1 MAKSN
6 QTPYLII
13 VNYCLKTR
21 HSGFATL
28 IVMILLLTLAWVG
41 LEGFIKADAGL
52 RMIKR
57 QAQSCQ
63 AVYHAEAGIEW
74 AKSQLL
80 LNPEWTGGSRLVA
93 ENQTKVTISADED
106 GYWVTSLAV
115 SGFAKR
121 EIKVYLRRD
130 SDRWIMTNY
139 QELHR

>member
-1 MAKSN
+1 
-6 QTPYLII
+6 LII
-13 VNYCLKTR
+13 IKNR

-28 IVMILLLTLAWVG
+28 IVLILLFTFAWGG

-57 QAQSCQ
+57 QAQCCQ
-63 AVYHAEAGIEW
+63 AIYYAEAGIEW

-80 LNPEWTGGSRLVA
+80 LNPEWSGGSRLVA
-93 ENQTKVTISADED
+93 GNQTKVSISAYED

-130 SDRWIMTNY
+130 SDKWIMTNY

>member
-1 MAKSN
+1 
-6 QTPYLII
+6 LII
-13 VNYCLKTR
+13 DYSYKTK

-28 IVMILLLTLAWVG
+28 IVLILLLTLTWGG
-41 LEGFIKADAGL
+41 LEGFIRADAGL

-63 AVYHAEAGIEW
+63 AVYYAEAGIEW

-80 LNPEWTGGSRLVA
+80 INPEWSGGSKSVA
-93 ENQTKVTISADED
+93 GNQTKVSISVYED

-121 EIKVYLRRD
+121 EIKVYLKRN
-130 SDRWIMTNY
+130 SDKWIMTNY